1 MTKDPLKNRQYVAKS
16 RAKLIARIGI
26 EEYRRRNA
34 AAQRAYRAK
43 RKALKKEIMSNID
56 NRFYINDPS
65 PEQRSGLYAGSR
77 IRRFRV

>member
-1 MTKDPLKNRQYVAKS
+1 MAVKDPLKNRQYVAKS

-26 EEYRRRNA
+26 EEYRRRNN

-56 NRFYINDPS
+56 KNFDVNDIVRNW
-65 PEQRSGLYAGSR
+65 EAVKWKND
-77 IRRFRV
+77 IRGK